1 MRKQL
6 STRKYEFHSLH
17 VSIGTQKYCCCSP
30 LEWTVMDPRTALAPA
45 KRSVG
50 QYIPDTSA
58 SAALYETRRKAHS
71 TSFHTWQAHVVRLWS
86 LPRGGLG
93 HCCFHVFRQHRGS
106 AFHQCCIWSTIFGF
120 EAFQSSVCLQS
131 QYLNTRYRALDNFA
145 NTSPSCSGHPRTGH
159 DNLPTV
165 HAAKGLLLEVRLRR
179 TVHLAPPPPCHSAF
193 VYHQLSA
200 KKAYSRIL
208 LRNVAHCTLGIAL
221 LVI

>member
-1 MRKQL
+1 MAGSCSEAMVLAAWRP
-6 STRKYEFHSLH
+6 
-17 VSIGTQKYCCCSP
+17 GT
-30 LEWTVMDPRTALAPA
+30 LL
-45 KRSVG
+45 
-50 QYIPDTSA
+50 
-58 SAALYETRRKAHS
+58 
-71 TSFHTWQAHVVRLWS
+71 
-86 LPRGGLG
+86 LPRLSSTQ
-93 HCCFHVFRQHRGS
+93 RQ
-106 AFHQCCIWSTIFGF
+106 CLPPMLIWSTIFGF